1 MHGRGGTRVKF
12 GKHIEELQRRRQKA
26 MAMGSPK
33 KLSEW
38 AANGIMNARQRLDY
52 LLDSNSFAELGMLAV
67 SLRPEVRDKSPGD
80 GAVEGYGTIDGRPVV
95 VHASDFSAIGAS
107 SAQVGPSKARH
118 TRAIA
123 ERNGIPLV
131 LLGECS
137 GGRIPD
143 LIGAQA
149 LHGQGELFNLYR
161 LRQSPWV
168 SVITGLSYG
177 SSTWHS
183 AMADFVVMRKG
194 AVMAVSSP
202 NVTSV
207 AISEN
212 LDPEELGGWE
222 MQTSVTGQVDLA
234 LDTDEECLD
243 AVKRFLS
250 YFPSN
255 ANEAPPV
262 HSVAP
267 GSGAD
272 ADKILDIL
280 PEERTKVYDVRKII
294 KLIVDKDSYFPVK
307 ERFAK
312 VVTTCLARLSG
323 RSVGIIA
330 TNPMFQGGAL
340 GPDACD
346 KCISFIVM
354 CDSFNIPI
362 ITLADTPGFLV
373 GAAGERLKLPG
384 KIMNYVQALTMATV
398 PRLSVIMRKSFGQA
412 HINMGAGHCDEM
424 AAWYTAE
431 VSFMDPEVAVNIV
444 YRVRPQDDPA
454 RFRELA
460 IGMSGAT
467 GAYDLADNFSVQS
480 VIDPRETRD
489 WLCRMLDMHSR
500 KLTGGIGRHLM
511 QTWPTTF

>member
-1 MHGRGGTRVKF
+1 MDQSNSPRRKF
-12 GKHIEELQRRRQKA
+12 QGHIEELARRRSIA
-26 MAMGSPK
+26 EAMGSPR
-33 KLSEW
+33 KLAEFREK
-38 AANGIMNARQRLDY
+38 GLLNARERLAY
-52 LLDSNSFAELGMLAV
+52 LLDEDSFAEIGMLAV
-67 SLRPEVRDKSPGD
+67 STRPEVRERTPGD
-80 GAVEGYGTIDGRPVV
+80 GAVEGYGRIDGRPVV
-95 VHASDFSAIGAS
+95 VHASDFSALGAS
-107 SAQVGPSKARH
+107 SATTGPMKARH
-118 TRAIA
+118 TRALA
-123 ERNGIPLV
+123 ERNGIPLIM
-131 LLGECS
+131 LGECS

-149 LHGQGELFNLYR
+149 LHAQGDLFNLYR
-161 LRQSPWV
+161 TRSSPWV
-168 SVITGLSYG
+168 SAIMGLSYG
-177 SSTWHS
+177 SSTWHG
-183 AMADFVVMRKG
+183 AMSDFVVMRKG

-222 MQTSVTGQVDLA
+222 VQTGVTGLVDLA
-234 LDTDEECLD
+234 LDSDEECLD

-250 YFPSN
+250 YLPSN
-255 ANEAPPV
+255 ANEGPELAAVP
-262 HSVAP
+262 A
-267 GSGAD
+267 GSGMEV
-272 ADKILDIL
+272 DKILDIL
-280 PEERTKVYDVRKII
+280 PEERNKVYDVRKIV
-294 KLIVDKDSYFPVK
+294 KLIVDKDSYFPIK

-312 VVTTCLARLSG
+312 VVTTGLARLNG

-346 KCISFIVM
+346 KVISFIVM
-354 CDSFNIPI
+354 CDSFNIPL
-362 ITLADTPGFLV
+362 ITLADTPGFLIGV
-373 GAAGERLKLPG
+373 AGERQKMPG

-431 VSFMDPEVAVNIV
+431 VSFMDPEVAVNV
-444 YRVRPQDDPA
+444 VHRVRKHEDPDQYH
-454 RFRELA
+454 RLA
-460 IGMSGAT
+460 SQMGSAT

-489 WLCRMLDMHSR
+489 WLSRMLEVHSR
-500 KLTGGIGRHLM
+500 RLTNGVGRHLM
-511 QTWPTTF
+511 STWPTTI